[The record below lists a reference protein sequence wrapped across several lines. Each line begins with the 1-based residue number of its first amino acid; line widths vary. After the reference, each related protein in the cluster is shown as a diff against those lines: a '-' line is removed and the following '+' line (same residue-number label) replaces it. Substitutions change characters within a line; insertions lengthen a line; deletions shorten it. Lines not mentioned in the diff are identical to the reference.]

1 MARYAFEQ
9 ESRIVPV
16 VVDTDVLSF
25 LYKRDTSAR
34 LYEPHLN
41 DPPFIVSFMSLAE
54 LRRWAL
60 ERSWGESRRQELEDY
75 LTRYLILHSD
85 DHMFG
90 KWAEAMNSA
99 RKGGRPVAPADAWI
113 AATALLLDVP
123 LVTHNGNH
131 YEGIEGLRVICE
143 V

>member
-1 MARYAFEQ
+1 
-9 ESRIVPV
+9 VPV

-25 LYKRDTSAR
+25 LYKRDTRAK
-34 LYEPHLN
+34 LYESHLN

-54 LRRWAL
+54 LRRWTL

-75 LTRYLILHSD
+75 LKRYLILHSD
-85 DHMFG
+85 DQMCG

-99 RKGGRPVAPADAWI
+99 RRSGRPVAPADAWI

-123 LVTHNGNH
+123 RLCPKSRKI
-131 YEGIEGLRVICE
+131 YDSQRQRRGI
-143 V
+143 